1 MLGIIL
7 AAGMG
12 TRMKSSQ
19 PKVMHKLVS
28 HPLLVWVL
36 NSFEN
41 LIEDKHYDKIAV
53 VIGEKMPMVEQLL
66 KNWSLEK
73 GIEVNVFY
81 QKERLGTGHAVK
93 MAMPAIE
100 KLKVDEPVYILCGDV
115 PLIKSDT
122 LKNMLD
128 EYRKKDSDIA
138 VLTVEKTNPDGYG
151 RIVKDKEGFIKKIVE
166 HKDANA
172 QQLAIKEINSG
183 MYLVKASL
191 LNKSLNHLKDDNQ
204 QGEYY
209 LTDIVQWID
218 QNGGKAISV
227 VTDDHHE
234 VSGINNRYQLSILEK
249 VARERIN
256 KVHMLNGVT
265 MIDPNQVYIDPEV
278 TIDPDCIIEPM
289 TVIKGKTN
297 IGRGCIIGPMTQID
311 NSSIGDNNCIERS
324 HLSGVTVK
332 NNVKIGPFARLR
344 ENTILEDEVKIGD
357 FVETKKTTIGKGS
370 KAQHLSYLGDTTIE
384 EDVNIGAGT
393 ITCNY
398 NGFSKNKTLIEK
410 EAFIG
415 SNTSL
420 VAPVRIGKGSII
432 GAGSVIVRDVP
443 EDTLAIARGKQSN
456 KENRA
461 SELKKKYKKERE
473 G

>member
-12 TRMKSSQ
+12 TRMKSAL

-28 HPLLVWVL
+28 RPLLEWVL
-36 NSFEN
+36 NSYEN
-41 LIEDKHYDKIAV
+41 LIEDKHCDKIAV
-53 VIGEKMPMVEQLL
+53 VIGENMPEVETLL
-66 KNWSLEK
+66 KGWSLEK
-73 GIEVNVFY
+73 EIEVQVFY

-93 MAMPAIE
+93 MSMPAIE
-100 KLKVDEPVYILCGDV
+100 ELSDDEPVYILCGDV
-115 PLIKSDT
+115 PLIKSET
-122 LKNMLD
+122 LKKMLD
-128 EYRKKDSDIA
+128 EYKKKVSDVA
-138 VLTVEKTNPDGYG
+138 VLTVEKTNPGGYG
-151 RIVKDKEGFIKKIVE
+151 RIVKDQKGFIKKIVE
-166 HKDANA
+166 HKDATA
-172 QQLAIKEINSG
+172 EQLAIREINSG
-183 MYLVKASL
+183 IYLVKSSKLKESL
-191 LNKSLNHLKDDNQ
+191 KQLKNDNQ

-209 LTDIVQWID
+209 LTDIVEWID
-218 QNGGKAISV
+218 RSGGNAISV
-227 VTDDHHE
+227 MTDDHHE

-256 KVHMLNGVT
+256 KTHMLRGIT
-265 MIDPNQVYIDPEV
+265 MIDPSQVYIDPEV
-278 TIDPDCIIEPM
+278 LIEPDCILEPM
-289 TVIKGKTN
+289 TIIKGKTT
-297 IGRGCIIGPMTQID
+297 IRKGCVIGPMTQIE
-311 NSSIGDNNCIERS
+311 NCEIGENNTIERS
-324 HLSGVTVK
+324 HLSGVQVK
-332 NNVKIGPFARLR
+332 DNCKIGPFARLR
-344 ENTILEDEVKIGD
+344 EKTVLENDVKIGD

-420 VAPVRIGKGSII
+420 VAPVRIGKGAIV

-443 EDTLAIARGKQSN
+443 KDCLSIARGKQSN

-461 SELKKKYKKERE
+461 SELKKKYKKEKE

>member
-12 TRMKSSQ
+12 TRMKSCQ
-19 PKVMHKLVS
+19 PKVIHKLVS
-28 HPLLVWVL
+28 QPLLEWVL

-53 VIGEKMPMVEQLL
+53 VIGEKMPMVEQFL
-66 KNWSLEK
+66 KDWSLEK

-93 MAMPAIE
+93 MAMPVIE
-100 KLKVDEPVYILCGDV
+100 KLKDEEPVYILCGDV
-115 PLIKSDT
+115 PLIKSAT

-128 EYRKKDSDIA
+128 ESRKRVSDIA
-138 VLTVEKTNPDGYG
+138 VLTVEKNNPAGYG
-151 RIVKDKEGFIKKIVE
+151 RIVKDKDGCIKKIVE
-166 HKDANA
+166 HKDANT

-191 LNKSLNHLKDDNQ
+191 LKKSLNHLKNDNQ

-209 LTDIVQWID
+209 LTDIVEWID

-256 KVHMLNGVT
+256 KAHMLNGVT
-265 MIDPNQVYIDPEV
+265 MIDPNQVYIDPGV
-278 TIDPDCIIEPM
+278 TIEPDCIIEPM
-289 TVIKGKTN
+289 TVIKGKTA
-297 IGRGCIIGPMTQID
+297 IGRGCIIGPMTQIE
-311 NSSIGDNNCIERS
+311 NCSIGENNTIERS
-324 HLSGVTVK
+324 HLSGVQVK

-344 ENTILEDEVKIGD
+344 ENTILEDNVKIGD

-443 EDTLAIARGKQSN
+443 EDTLAIARAKQSN

-461 SELKKKYKKERE
+461 SELKKKYKNERE

>member
-19 PKVMHKLVS
+19 PKVMHQLVS
-28 HPLLVWVL
+28 HPLLEWVL
-36 NSFEN
+36 NSYEN
-41 LIEDKHYDKIAV
+41 LIEDKHCDKIAV
-53 VIGEKMPMVEQLL
+53 VIGENMPKVEEFL
-66 KNWSLEK
+66 KHWSLEK
-73 GIEVNVFY
+73 GIEFQMFY

-93 MAMPAIE
+93 MALPAIE
-100 KLKVDEPVYILCGDV
+100 RLEDNEPVYILCGDV
-115 PLIKSDT
+115 PLIKSETLQKMLHENRSRDT
-122 LKNMLD
+122 
-128 EYRKKDSDIA
+128 DIA
-138 VLTVEKTNPDGYG
+138 VLTVEKKDPTGYG
-151 RIVKDKEGFIKKIVE
+151 RIIKTREGYIKKIVE
-166 HKDANA
+166 HKDATKEE
-172 QQLAIKEINSG
+172 LAIKEINSG
-183 MYLVKASL
+183 MYLVKASWL
-191 LNKSLNHLKDDNQ
+191 SQSLNHLKNDNQ

-209 LTDIVQWID
+209 LTDIVEWID

-227 VTDDHHE
+227 VTEDHYE

-249 VARERIN
+249 VVRERIN
-256 KVHMLNGVT
+256 KKHMMNGVT
-265 MIDPNQVYIDPEV
+265 MIDPDQVYIDPEV
-278 TIDPDCIIEPM
+278 LIEPDCIIEPM
-289 TVIKGKTN
+289 SIIKGQTIIK
-297 IGRGCIIGPMTQID
+297 RGTVIGPMTQIE
-311 NSSIGDNNCIERS
+311 NSTIGENNIVERS
-324 HLSGVTVK
+324 HLSGVQSK

-344 ENTILEDEVKIGD
+344 ENTILEDDVKIGD
-357 FVETKKTTIGKGS
+357 FVETKKTKVGKGS

-420 VAPVRIGKGSII
+420 VAPVRIGKGSIV

-443 EDTLAIARGKQSN
+443 EDTLAIARGTQSN

-461 SELKKKYKKERE
+461 SELKNKYKNQKE

>member
-19 PKVMHKLVS
+19 PKVMHNLVS
-28 HPLLVWVL
+28 HPLLEWVL
-36 NSFEN
+36 NSYEN
-41 LIEDKHYDKIAV
+41 LIEDKHCDKIAV
-53 VIGEKMPMVEQLL
+53 VIGENMPLVEKLL
-66 KNWSLEK
+66 KDWSLEK
-73 GIEVNVFY
+73 GIEVQVFY

-100 KLKVDEPVYILCGDV
+100 QIKEDEPVYILCGDV
-115 PLIKSDT
+115 PLIKSET
-122 LKNMLD
+122 LQKMLD
-128 EYRKKDSDIA
+128 AYNKTDSDIA
-138 VLTVEKTNPDGYG
+138 VLTVEKNDPSGYG
-151 RIVKDKEGFIKKIVE
+151 RIIKAPDGVIKKIVE
-166 HKDANA
+166 HKDATA
-172 QQLAIKEINSG
+172 QQRTIKEINSG
-183 MYLVKASL
+183 MYLVKGSHL
-191 LNKSLNHLKDDNQ
+191 MQSLNHLKNDNQ

-209 LTDIVQWID
+209 LTDIVEWID
-218 QNGGKAISV
+218 ENGGKAISV
-227 VTDDHHE
+227 VTADHHE

-249 VARERIN
+249 IARERIN
-256 KVHMLNGVT
+256 KVHMMNGVT
-265 MIDPNQVYIDPEV
+265 MIDPEQVYIDSEV
-278 TIDPDCIIEPM
+278 NIEPDCIIEPM
-289 TVIKGKTN
+289 TIIKGKTS
-297 IGRGCIIGPMTQID
+297 IGRGCTIGPMTQIKD
-311 NSSIGDNNCIERS
+311 CVIGENNTIERS
-324 HLSGVTVK
+324 HLCGVQVK
-332 NNVKIGPFARLR
+332 NNVKIGPYARLR
-344 ENTILEDEVKIGD
+344 ENTILEDDVKIGD
-357 FVETKKTTIGKGS
+357 FVETKKTTVGKGS

-410 EAFIG
+410 ESFIG

-420 VAPVRIGKGSII
+420 VAPVKIGKGSIV

-443 EDTLAIARGKQSN
+443 QDTLAIARGKQSN

-461 SELKKKYKKERE
+461 AELKQKYKKEKE